1 MSKKKWLGST
11 KCDICGT
18 ECTNEDWFVDG
29 ATRQGPWALMCPTCF
44 DMYGTKIGQKYN
56 HRSDKICNL
65 ADQS

>member
-18 ECTNEDWFVDG
+18 ECIHEDWFVDG

-44 DMYGTKIGQKYN
+44 
-56 HRSDKICNL
+56 
-65 ADQS
+65 